1 MSPVYFR
8 IKKNDSFSFSF
19 FSSNSFEVLGY
30 SSEELLQSN
39 NLFWDLVLSDDKSK
53 ILNSITNKQ
62 PPFQEY
68 FSYMKNPNAPISF
81 TFEVNQGSSE
91 QSEYMEG
98 FIIANGSGSHTIPS
112 LDSKSD
118 FNEKNFKS
126 ILQHLPDLVLR
137 LNSELKC
144 VFVNFSSTSMVN
156 TFSSDLL
163 GKHLDEFILDLPLRE
178 IFKENLNFSLTSG
191 EIRDLDFQ
199 ISKSEN
205 KSFYRA
211 RIVPESADDKINVSC
226 IIIISDITKSKLAAQ
241 TLQFT
246 ADHDFLT
253 GLKNRE
259 YFLKYTQNVINNC
272 SLNQLKCA
280 VILFDV
286 DKFQEI
292 NDALGHMIGDELL
305 KTVAD
310 LLRKY
315 MTTENALARYGGD
328 EFAVVIRA
336 DKELGNFLD
345 VFPLL
350 MQISDLFSKPVT
362 VVDNQIY
369 TSISMGISIYPD
381 DGGDPD
387 TLLQNADR
395 ALYFSKQK
403 EYNSFTFY
411 KSEMDMQTT
420 IKRNIVHSLRR
431 AIENNEF
438 TLVYQPKIDLRTGK
452 VSGAEALI
460 RWNNEGTW
468 VSPMD
473 FIPAAEESGLIIPIG
488 KWVLEE
494 AARDTKYIHEK
505 GFENFRM
512 SVNISAKQFHVPG
525 IGKFIID
532 LLTLNDIS
540 PEMFEV
546 EITEGVAMKNVNL
559 SEIILRELDSK
570 GVKISIDDFGTG
582 HSSLAYLKKF
592 PIDILKIDKTFIKD
606 IPHDK
611 ESCAIV
617 NAVLSMSHE
626 LDIEVV
632 AEGVEVI
639 EQLNFLQMGGCEYIQ
654 GYYFSKPV
662 PLNLLETFLGKYN
675 K

>member
-1 MSPVYFR
+1 MLPVYFR
-8 IKKNDSFSFSF
+8 IQKNDINSFLFL
-19 FSSNSFEVLGY
+19 SSNSLEELGI
-30 SSEELLQSN
+30 SEEDLIRN
-39 NLFWDLVLSDDKSK
+39 GNLFWDMIPLEQKARLQKVLRTNQPQMEEKISLLKLPNTLVPYTINIQQRSDEIDNDYLEGFL
-53 ILNSITNKQ
+53 IRNSADASSFSNID
-62 PPFQEY
+62 FQE
-68 FSYMKNPNAPISF
+68 KN
-81 TFEVNQGSSE
+81 
-91 QSEYMEG
+91 Y
-98 FIIANGSGSHTIPS
+98 
-112 LDSKSD
+112 
-118 FNEKNFKS
+118 KS
-126 ILQHLPDLVLR
+126 ILQHLPDLVIRINNNLH
-137 LNSELKC
+137 C
-144 VFVNFSSTSMVN
+144 VFVNYSTLAMDPLFSSEIL
-156 TFSSDLL
+156 D
-163 GKHLDEFILDLPLRE
+163 KHIDEFIIDSPLLE
-178 IFKENLNFSLTSG
+178 ILKGKIKQCLTSG
-191 EIRDLDFQ
+191 EIKDIDYQ
-199 ISKSEN
+199 HKIAESISYYRIKIIPESEN
-205 KSFYRA
+205 Q
-211 RIVPESADDKINVSC
+211 IINNSC
-226 IIIISDITKSKLAAQ
+226 ILIISDNTKSKLAEQ

-246 ADHDFLT
+246 ADHDSLT

-259 YFLKYTQNVINNC
+259 FFLNHTQLIMQNC
-272 SLNQLKCA
+272 SRNQLKCA

-305 KTVAD
+305 KTVAH
-310 LLRKY
+310 LLSKF
-315 MTTENALARYGGD
+315 MKPENALARYGGD
-328 EFAVVIRA
+328 EFAVVIQA
-336 DKELGNFLD
+336 DKESGNFLD

-350 MQISDLFSKPVT
+350 MEISDLFSKPVT
-362 VVDNQIY
+362 VLDNQIY

-411 KSEMDMQTT
+411 KSEMDMQTNL
-420 IKRNIVHSLRR
+420 KRNIVHSLRR
-431 AIENNEF
+431 AIENSEF

-468 VSPMD
+468 ISPMD

-494 AARDTKYIHEK
+494 AARDTKYIHDK
-505 GFENFRM
+505 GYKNFRT

-532 LLTLNDIS
+532 LLALHDIS

-632 AEGVEVI
+632 AEGVEEK
-639 EQLNFLQMGGCEYIQ
+639 EQLEFLRLGGCEYIQ
-654 GYYFSKPV
+654 GYYYSKPM
-662 PLNLLETFLGKYN
+662 PLYHLEAFLEKFN
-675 K
+675 P

>member
-1 MSPVYFR
+1 MLPIYFR
-8 IKKNDSFSFSF
+8 IHKNDVNSFLFL
-19 FSSNSFEVLGY
+19 SSNSLDELGF
-30 SSEELLQSN
+30 SEEELIRN
-39 NLFWDLVLSDDKSK
+39 GNLFWDMIPLEQRFRFQK
-53 ILNSITNKQ
+53 ILKTNHPQIEEKFTLTKDTNSLVSYTLNILQVSDKIENEYLEGFLIRNPLETSNFSNID
-62 PPFQEY
+62 FQE
-68 FSYMKNPNAPISF
+68 KN
-81 TFEVNQGSSE
+81 
-91 QSEYMEG
+91 Y
-98 FIIANGSGSHTIPS
+98 
-112 LDSKSD
+112 
-118 FNEKNFKS
+118 KS
-126 ILQHLPDLVLR
+126 ILQHLPDLVIRINTNLH
-137 LNSELKC
+137 C
-144 VFVNFSSTSMVN
+144 VFVNYSTLATDPLFSS
-156 TFSSDLL
+156 
-163 GKHLDEFILDLPLRE
+163 E
-178 IFKENLNFSLTSG
+178 IFGKYIEEFVKESSLLEILKENIEQCLTSG
-191 EIRDLDFQ
+191 EIKDIDYQ
-199 ISKSEN
+199 SKNAKNLAYYRIKIIPESEN
-205 KSFYRA
+205 QRTN
-211 RIVPESADDKINVSC
+211 DSC
-226 IIIISDITKSKLAAQ
+226 ILIISDNTKSKLAEQ

-246 ADHDFLT
+246 ADHDSLT

-259 YFLKYTQNVINNC
+259 FFLKHTQLVMQNC
-272 SLNQLKCA
+272 SRNQLKCA

-305 KTVAD
+305 KTVAH
-310 LLRKY
+310 LLSKF
-315 MTTENALARYGGD
+315 MKPENALARYGGD
-328 EFAVVIRA
+328 EFAVVVQA
-336 DKELGNFLD
+336 DKESGNFLD

-350 MQISDLFSKPVT
+350 MEISDLFSKPVT
-362 VVDNQIY
+362 VLDNQIY

-387 TLLQNADR
+387 SLLQNADR

-411 KSEMDMQTT
+411 KSEMDMQTN

-431 AIENNEF
+431 AIENTEF

-468 VSPMD
+468 ISPMD

-494 AARDTKYIHEK
+494 AARDTKYIHDRGYK
-505 GFENFRM
+505 NFRT

-532 LLTLNDIS
+532 LLALHDIS

-559 SEIILRELDSK
+559 SEIILRDLDSK

-632 AEGVEVI
+632 AEGVEEK
-639 EQLNFLQMGGCEYIQ
+639 EQLEFLRVGGCEYIQ
-654 GYYFSKPV
+654 GYYFSKPL
-662 PLNLLETFLGKYN
+662 PLNQLEVFLEKLN
-675 K
+675 H